1 MKTFKAVVEECQSYL
16 DADETIQQILRHQE
30 LNGLGDPSE
39 PVDESDWLL
48 SEADI
53 LYLRGNSDRIQPVP
67 LSPLVN

>member
-16 DADETIQQILRHQE
+16 DAEETIQQILRHQE
-30 LNGLGDPSE
+30 LNGLGDPAE
-39 PVDESDWLL
+39 PVDELDWWL

-53 LYLRGNSDRIQPVP
+53 LYLRGNSDHIQPVP